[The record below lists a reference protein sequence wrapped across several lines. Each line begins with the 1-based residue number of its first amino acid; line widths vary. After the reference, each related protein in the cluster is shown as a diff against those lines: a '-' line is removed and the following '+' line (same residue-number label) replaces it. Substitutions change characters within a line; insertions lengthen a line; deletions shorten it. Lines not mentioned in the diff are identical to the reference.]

1 MSKKDLYED
10 LRRNPR
16 KTEETELVVRRWGT
30 QEDSYVFNV
39 HKENRAYYDFY
50 CRIMAEYVFYRK
62 KILSLRIDKSLKNK
76 DVLSARPFGDNGPTL
91 QELLSANVKA
101 SMAYVP
107 LTGQVDVKSVL
118 ARLYCVTG
126 LEVNYSL
133 PFDSPAPDCT
143 TGKAWFLAGLRSDG
157 KPPTGRSWHLAAY
170 LLTRVF
176 ESKTAKE
183 NLATK
188 FIVTGDVVTGDVD
201 GPRVG
206 KVEIGHKTELNKC
219 PVFRKLTWIVPEDN
233 RLDLKNT
240 MENTMKVQ
248 YPKTLEEAYEMIKTL
263 DVMRDNDTHVLFN
276 TASSKEQN
284 VKDMVRLLKNGANP
298 CEMVAEG
305 LNTHQKLVGIMERE
319 LVECRGSKE
328 EISNEEM
335 SRLVNQLDDFL
346 QKKRVLSYYAGI
358 PQVFFF
364 LAHNRNQEMIE
375 RLHDLGVDINSTDM
389 NGETALDFAE
399 SVGER
404 ETVEILVKSGATLR
418 GRYSAKSHHMKSLL
432 CHAAKNG
439 EFSDDEKNFIK
450 EALANGLDVNADID
464 FSLSPLVNVVRT
476 KKIPLWDGKG
486 IPPCTTE
493 VEIFRRRTTLFTEML
508 LLDKS
513 KDGEL
518 IKLCMIHG
526 ADLDHPID
534 CYCGKASEFYLH
546 GFDPDE
552 DPEEGHLD
560 FVPGSRPILTP
571 RQLVQW
577 YIDSWS
583 LEGLRVLM
591 NSQKS

>member
-1 MSKKDLYED
+1 MNKKDLYKD
-10 LRRNPR
+10 LEVNLR
-16 KTEETELVVRRWGT
+16 KTEETECVVRRWGT
-30 QEDSYVFNV
+30 QEDPYVFNV
-39 HKENRAYYDFY
+39 HKENRACYDCY

-62 KILSLRIDKSLKNK
+62 KILSLRIDKSLENK

-91 QELLSANVKA
+91 QELLSVDVKA
-101 SMAYVP
+101 AMAYVP
-107 LTGQVDVKSVL
+107 LTGQVDVKAVL

-126 LEVNYSL
+126 LEVNYSF
-133 PFDSPAPDCT
+133 PFDSPAPDCS
-143 TGKAWFLAGLRSDG
+143 TGKAWFLAGLRSDE
-157 KPPTGRSWHLAAY
+157 KPPTGCSWHLAAS

-188 FIVTGDVVTGDVD
+188 FIVTGEVD
-201 GPRVG
+201 GHRVG
-206 KVEIGHKTELNKC
+206 RVEIGHKTELNKC
-219 PVFRKLTWIVPEDN
+219 PEFQKLTWIVPEDN

-240 MENTMKVQ
+240 MENAMKVQ

-263 DVMRDNDTHVLFN
+263 DVMRNNDTRVLFN
-276 TASSKEQN
+276 MASSKEQN
-284 VKDMVRLLKNGANP
+284 VEDMVRLLKNGANP
-298 CEMVAEG
+298 CEMMDKG
-305 LNTHQKLVGIMERE
+305 LNTHQELVGAMERK
-319 LVECRGSKE
+319 LAECRGHKGE
-328 EISNEEM
+328 VSNEEM

-358 PQVFFF
+358 PQIFFF
-364 LAHNRNQEMIE
+364 FAHNRNQEMIK

-399 SVGER
+399 SVGEK
-404 ETVEILVKSGATLR
+404 ETVEILVRSGATLR

-432 CHAAKNG
+432 RHAAKNG
-439 EFSDDEKNFIK
+439 EFSDAEKNFIK

-476 KKIPLWDGKG
+476 KKTPLWDGKD
-486 IPPCTTE
+486 IPPCTTK
-493 VEIFRRRTTLFTEML
+493 VEIFRRRTNFFTEML
-508 LLDKS
+508 LLDKN

-526 ADLDHPID
+526 ADQDHSID
-534 CYCGKASEFYLH
+534 CYCGKASEFYVFNPL
-546 GFDPDE
+546 DPDE
-552 DPEEGHLD
+552 DPQEVFLD
-560 FVPGSRPILTP
+560 FAPGDHPVPTP

-583 LEGLRVLM
+583 LESLRALM

>member
-1 MSKKDLYED
+1 M
-10 LRRNPR
+10 
-16 KTEETELVVRRWGT
+16 RRWGT
-30 QEDSYVFNV
+30 QEDPYVFNV
-39 HKENRAYYDFY
+39 HKENRACYDCY

-62 KILSLRIDKSLKNK
+62 KILSLRIDKSLENK

-91 QELLSANVKA
+91 QELLSVDVKA
-101 SMAYVP
+101 AMAYVP
-107 LTGQVDVKSVL
+107 LTGQVDVKAVL

-126 LEVNYSL
+126 LEVNYSF
-133 PFDSPAPDCT
+133 PFDSPAPDCS
-143 TGKAWFLAGLRSDG
+143 TGKAWFLAGLRSDE
-157 KPPTGRSWHLAAY
+157 KPPTGCSWHLAAS

-188 FIVTGDVVTGDVD
+188 FIVTGEVD
-201 GPRVG
+201 GHRVG
-206 KVEIGHKTELNKC
+206 RVEIGHKTELNKC
-219 PVFRKLTWIVPEDN
+219 PEFQKLTWIVPEDN

-240 MENTMKVQ
+240 MENAMKVQ

-263 DVMRDNDTHVLFN
+263 DVMRNNDTRVLFN
-276 TASSKEQN
+276 MASSKEQN
-284 VKDMVRLLKNGANP
+284 VEDMVRLLKNGANP
-298 CEMVAEG
+298 CEMMDKG
-305 LNTHQKLVGIMERE
+305 LNTHQELVGAMERK
-319 LVECRGSKE
+319 LAECRGHKGE
-328 EISNEEM
+328 VSNEEM

-358 PQVFFF
+358 PQIFFF
-364 LAHNRNQEMIE
+364 FAHNRNQEMIK

-399 SVGER
+399 SVGEK
-404 ETVEILVKSGATLR
+404 ETVEILVRSGATLR

-432 CHAAKNG
+432 RHAAKNG
-439 EFSDDEKNFIK
+439 EFSDAEKNFIK

-476 KKIPLWDGKG
+476 KKTPLWDGKD
-486 IPPCTTE
+486 IPPCTTK

-508 LLDKS
+508 LLDKN

-534 CYCGKASEFYLH
+534 CYCGKASEFYVH

-560 FVPGSRPILTP
+560 FAPGDHPILTP
-571 RQLVQW
+571 RQLVRG
-577 YIDSWS
+577 YVDSWS
-583 LEGLRVLM
+583 LENLRSLM